1 MIDPQMMITTVGAIL
16 AVGVV
21 AVIVWWILTSW
32 F

>member
-21 AVIVWWILTSW
+21 AIIAWWILMSW